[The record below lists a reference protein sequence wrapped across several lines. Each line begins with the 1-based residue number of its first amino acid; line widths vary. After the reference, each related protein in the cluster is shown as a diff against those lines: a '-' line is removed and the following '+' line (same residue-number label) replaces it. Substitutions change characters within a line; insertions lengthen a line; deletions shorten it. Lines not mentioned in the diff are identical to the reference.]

1 MQYPSVSRAGSG
13 WLSADTWFMAGMLR
27 DRDLYLAATMN
38 IVETRIGKK
47 ANARKDITSYLLS
60 ARDRETDE
68 NLSFAEVWSEA
79 YLMLSA
85 GSDTTATAMSAT
97 FFYLSSNPEC
107 LAALTQEVRSAF
119 PDIESIYQGHALHS
133 CTYLRACL
141 AEAMRMSHPIPG
153 VLWREILAGGFSMQ
167 RLNDRDSTTEQ
178 KPTNFRP
185 VWMLAR
191 AYTPSTTT

>member
-1 MQYPSVSRAGSG
+1 
-13 WLSADTWFMAGMLR
+13 MAGMLR

-85 GSDTTATAMSAT
+85 GK
-97 FFYLSSNPEC
+97 
-107 LAALTQEVRSAF
+107 
-119 PDIESIYQGHALHS
+119 
-133 CTYLRACL
+133 
-141 AEAMRMSHPIPG
+141 PIPTSP
-153 VLWREILAGGFSMQ
+153 IDPAGS
-167 RLNDRDSTTEQ
+167 LN
-178 KPTNFRP
+178 
-185 VWMLAR
+185 
-191 AYTPSTTT
+191 